1 MKRSEPARFSYRML
15 AISGLAIA
23 VVGVAVA
30 AAIRETEAETTPAAT
45 TANPYATIAVSGN
58 DAPSGEPASPQT
70 STARIRFGAAISSDG
85 DASAPGGPTTR
96 GAEFADY
103 YAQQR
108 PATEGRYAVTQ
119 AAAEAPVR
127 GTPTPAPA
135 QATTSATASADASG
149 TASSDPFARNPA
161 PPSAPLSKTPL
172 PPPPNPLPTSAGAV
186 PAPFGPAAGDRY
198 AAPPATAM
206 PSATPAPTATA
217 PSSLPPSSAYTPA
230 SSMPTATATPT
241 ASAPIAA
248 PPPRSFDN
256 PPAARSAPVPFAAQ
270 PAAAEPVH
278 TTPTTE
284 TSPPRTFSMPV
295 AGPAGTGK
303 PGEQALE
310 GAQTPTLVV
319 EKFAPPEI
327 QIGKPA
333 VFEIVVRNT
342 GNSVANNV
350 EIHDIV
356 PHGTQLTS
364 STPKAATGT
373 NGQLIWQLGA
383 LRPGDEATV
392 QVELMPTT
400 EGEIGSVAT
409 VHFAASASARTVC
422 TKPDLAIE
430 VSAPRSVMVGDE
442 VPLKIRV
449 FNPGT
454 GAATGVYLTEVVPSG
469 MEHAAGGELEYEIG
483 DLQPGETRELELAL
497 RAVKAGACM
506 NVIHGKGDG
515 RVAAETK
522 TQFEIVAPALAVDI
536 EGPKR
541 RFLDRQA
548 TYTVSLTNPGTAAAR
563 EVELAT
569 YLPRGMQFVDA
580 DNHGE
585 YDQETHSV
593 RWLLEELPPQQRGTV
608 SLTALPVE
616 PGQQLFRVES
626 SADRGISARK
636 EEAVLVEGVASIVF
650 QVGDTVDPIEVGGE
664 TEYEILVAN
673 QGSKEATNVQL
684 TVTLP
689 EGFKAV
695 DAEGPAKYSA
705 AGRQIQFQAL
715 PQLPAKSETT
725 FVVRAQCLKAGDHRC
740 LVQLTSDDMKLP
752 VTKEEGTQVFAEE

>member
-23 VVGVAVA
+23 VVGVVVA
-30 AAIRETEAETTPAAT
+30 AAIRETEAETPPAA

-58 DAPSGEPASPQT
+58 DAPSGEAPSPQT

-85 DASAPGGPTTR
+85 DAAAPGGPTTR

-135 QATTSATASADASG
+135 QASAGATGSAS
-149 TASSDPFARNPA
+149 ASSDPFARNPA
-161 PPSAPLSKTPL
+161 PPSTPLSKTPL
-172 PPPPNPLPTSAGAV
+172 PPPPNPLPTSASAV
-186 PAPFGPAAGDRY
+186 AAPFGPTAGDRY
-198 AAPPATAM
+198 AAPAATT
-206 PSATPAPTATA
+206 PSI
-217 PSSLPPSSAYTPA
+217 PSSALPPSSAYAPA
-230 SSMPTATATPT
+230 SSAPTATATPT

-256 PPAARSAPVPFAAQ
+256 PPAARSAPAPFAAQ
-270 PAAAEPVH
+270 PAAADLVR

-310 GAQTPTLVV
+310 GAQTPTIVV

-350 EIHDIV
+350 EIHDVV

-497 RAVKAGACM
+497 RAVKAGGCT

-636 EEAVLVEGVASIVF
+636 EESVLVEGVASIVF

-689 EGFKAV
+689 EGIKAV

-725 FVVRAQCLKAGDHRC
+725 FVVRAQCLKPGDHRC

>member
-1 MKRSEPARFSYRML
+1 MKRSEPARFSPRML

-30 AAIRETEAETTPAAT
+30 AAIRETEAETPPVAAT
-45 TANPYATIAVSGN
+45 TNPYATIAVSGN
-58 DAPSGEPASPQT
+58 DAPSGNDAAGPQN

-85 DASAPGGPTTR
+85 DTAAPGGPTTR

-108 PATEGRYAVTQ
+108 PATDGRYAVTQ
-119 AAAEAPVR
+119 AAAQAPVR

-135 QATTSATASADASG
+135 QATTSATASGGASG
-149 TASSDPFARNPA
+149 SASSDPFARNPA
-161 PPSAPLSKTPL
+161 PPSTPLSKTPL
-172 PPPPNPLPTSAGAV
+172 PPPPNPLPTSAAATS
-186 PAPFGPAAGDRY
+186 APFGPAAGDRY
-198 AAPPATAM
+198 AAP
-206 PSATPAPTATA
+206 SATPAPAATA
-217 PSSLPPSSAYTPA
+217 PSALPPSSAYAPA
-230 SSMPTATATPT
+230 SSAPPTTAMPT

-256 PPAARSAPVPFAAQ
+256 PPAARTAPAPFASQ
-270 PAAAEPVH
+270 PAAAEPTRATAPV
-278 TTPTTE
+278 E

-350 EIHDIV
+350 EIHDVV

-364 STPKAATGT
+364 STPKAGTGQS
-373 NGQLIWQLGA
+373 GQLIWQLGA

-684 TVTLP
+684 TLTLP

-705 AGRQIQFQAL
+705 AGRQIHFQAL

-725 FVVRAQCLKAGDHRC
+725 FVVRAQCLKPGDHRC